1 MEISLVIPVYNEA
14 GNISELASE
23 ISEVFSSTQ
32 MIWECIWIDDASE
45 DDTWMEIKKLSK
57 PNKGL
62 KLRTNSGQTTA
73 TKVGINA
80 AKFNTIATLDGDG
93 QNNPNDIL
101 KMIDILQSNSNIDLV
116 QGYRLHRVDNKYT
129 RKIPSK
135 IANKLVQVLANQSIR
150 DLGCSLRV
158 FKKHLMSNLI
168 LTGEMH
174 RLLTLYLL
182 DNGAKIVETS
192 VNHRKRNSGRSKYG
206 FSRIFKL
213 IIDVILYKSLK
224 AIFISPIYTFAKF
237 ALIGFVFS
245 VFLFI
250 LTILLRVMNFKN
262 YIDGTLISTSI
273 VLFATSSVFIGLGLV
288 AEMVTRVLPQNSRIY
303 PFDASDEHN

>member
-23 ISEVFSSTQ
+23 ISEVFIRTHI
-32 MIWECIWIDDASE
+32 IWECIWIDDASE
-45 DDTWMEIKKLSK
+45 DDTWVEIKKLNK

-73 TKVGINA
+73 TKIGINA

-93 QNNPNDIL
+93 QNDPNDIL
-101 KMIDILQSNSNIDLV
+101 KMIEILQSNPNIDLV

-135 IANKLVQVLANQSIR
+135 IANKLVRLLADQHIK

-182 DNGAKIVETS
+182 DNGAKIVQTS
-192 VNHRKRNSGRSKYG
+192 VNHRKRFSGRSNYG

-224 AIFISPIYTFAKF
+224 AIFISPIHINTYT
-237 ALIGFVFS
+237 
-245 VFLFI
+245 
-250 LTILLRVMNFKN
+250 TI
-262 YIDGTLISTSI
+262 ITIISSTTTSTSTSTMI
-273 VLFATSSVFIGLGLV
+273 VLV
-288 AEMVTRVLPQNSRIY
+288 AEY
-303 PFDASDEHN
+303 

>member
-1 MEISLVIPVYNEA
+1 
-14 GNISELASE
+14 
-23 ISEVFSSTQ
+23 
-32 MIWECIWIDDASE
+32 MIE
-45 DDTWMEIKKLSK
+45 
-57 PNKGL
+57 
-62 KLRTNSGQTTA
+62 
-73 TKVGINA
+73 
-80 AKFNTIATLDGDG
+80 
-93 QNNPNDIL
+93 
-101 KMIDILQSNSNIDLV
+101 ILQSNPNIDLV

-135 IANKLVQVLANQSIR
+135 IANKLVRLLADQHIK

-182 DNGAKIVETS
+182 DNGAKIVQTS
-192 VNHRKRNSGRSKYG
+192 VNHRKRFSGRSNYG

-245 VFLFI
+245 TFLFI
-250 LTILLRVMNFKN
+250 LTVLLRVMNFKN

-273 VLFATSSVFIGLGLV
+273 VLFATSTIFIGLGLV
-288 AEMVTRVLPQNSRIY
+288 AEMVTRVLPQNSKIY
-303 PFDASDEHN
+303 PLDASDEHN

>member
-23 ISEVFSSTQ
+23 IAEVFISTQ
-32 MIWECIWIDDASE
+32 IIWECIWIDDASE
-45 DDTWMEIKKLSK
+45 DNTWLEIKKLKK

-73 TKVGINA
+73 TKIGINA
-80 AKFNTIATLDGDG
+80 AKFSTIATLDGDG
-93 QNNPNDIL
+93 QNDPKDIL
-101 KMIDILQSNSNIDLV
+101 KMIDILQSSPNIDLV
-116 QGYRLHRVDNKYT
+116 QGYRLHRVDNEYT

-135 IANKLVQVLANQSIR
+135 IANNLVRIIVKQHIK

-158 FKKHLMSNLI
+158 FKKHLMTNLI

-182 DNGAKIVETS
+182 DNGAKIVQTS
-192 VNHRKRNSGRSKYG
+192 VNHRKRLSGRSKYG

-237 ALIGFVFS
+237 ALFGFIIS
-245 VFLFI
+245 TFLFI
-250 LTILLRVMNFKN
+250 LTILLRVISFKS
-262 YIDGTLISTSI
+262 YLDGTLISTSI
-273 VLFATSSVFIGLGLV
+273 VLFATSTIFIGLGLV
-288 AEMVTRVLPQNSRIY
+288 AEMVTRVMPQNSRIY
-303 PFDASDEHN
+303 PFNASDEHN

>member
-23 ISEVFSSTQ
+23 ISEVFIRTHI
-32 MIWECIWIDDASE
+32 IWECIWIDDASE
-45 DDTWMEIKKLSK
+45 DDTWVEIKKLNK

-73 TKVGINA
+73 TKIGINA

-93 QNNPNDIL
+93 QNDPNDIL
-101 KMIDILQSNSNIDLV
+101 KMIEILQSNPNIDLV

-135 IANKLVQVLANQSIR
+135 IANKLVRLLADQHIK

-182 DNGAKIVETS
+182 DNGAKIVQTS
-192 VNHRKRNSGRSKYG
+192 VNHRKRFSGRSNYG

-245 VFLFI
+245 TFLFI
-250 LTILLRVMNFKN
+250 LTVLLRLMNFKN

-273 VLFATSSVFIGLGLV
+273 VLFATSTIFIGLGLV
-288 AEMVTRVLPQNSRIY
+288 AEMVTRVLPQNSKIY
-303 PFDASDEHN
+303 PLDASDEHN

>member
-14 GNISELASE
+14 GNISDLASE
-23 ISEVFSSTQ
+23 ISKVFMNTD
-32 MIWECIWIDDASE
+32 IVWECIWVDDASK
-45 DDTWMEIKKLSK
+45 DNTWKEIKKLDT
-57 PNKGL
+57 PNKGV

-73 TKVGINA
+73 TKIGINS
-80 AKFNTIATLDGDG
+80 AKFNNIATLDGDG
-93 QNNPNDIL
+93 QNDPNDIL
-101 KMIDILQSNSNIDLV
+101 KMIDILQSDPNIDLV

-129 RKIPSK
+129 KKIPSK
-135 IANKLVQVLANQSIR
+135 IANKLVQLLVNHHIK

-158 FKKHLMSNLI
+158 FKKDLMNNLV

-192 VNHRKRNSGRSKYG
+192 VNHRKRFLGRSKYG

-273 VLFATSSVFIGLGLV
+273 VLFATSTVFIGLGLV